1 MILVC
6 VKLKIKANM
15 SILVVFLIAH
25 KSHLQEKMFIVD
37 HSSENYSPSE
47 QRKHGRRSGLV
58 SSPPP
63 PPQRAEKG
71 EWQSSEGWVL
81 FSFPVWNPR
90 PIRIGFSDSVNSLWK
105 YPHRHTQGCALL
117 AVLLDSIKLTIGIN
131 HHNVKNQFGNLLL
144 I

>member
-47 QRKHGRRSGLV
+47 KRKHGRGSGLV
-58 SSPPP
+58 SSLH
-63 PPQRAEKG
+63 QRAENG

-81 FSFPVWNPR
+81 FPFPVWNPR
-90 PIRIGFSDSVNSLWK
+90 PIRMGFPYSVNSLWK
-105 YPHRHTQGCALL
+105 YPHRQTQGCASL